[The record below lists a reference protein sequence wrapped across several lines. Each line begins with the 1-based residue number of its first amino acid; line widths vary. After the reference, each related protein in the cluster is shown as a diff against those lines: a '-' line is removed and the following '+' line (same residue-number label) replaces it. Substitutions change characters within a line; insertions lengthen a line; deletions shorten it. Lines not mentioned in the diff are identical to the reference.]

1 MADKLTTTL
10 LGSEWEID
18 AAWGLRA
25 WMQYSVNL
33 KAAKATGTPLRDIVV
48 NRDLTYSPQFY
59 DASNGSPLANGQTE
73 ELMLGHL
80 LLTGPMMLEGGACSD
95 GVRQL
100 NQKMRAMA
108 SREDVGGLLVE
119 VNSGGGET
127 YAGTEFQNAV
137 NDVQNRLG
145 KPVVIYTQML
155 ASAALRGAAPA
166 VAIIG
171 SNAATTIGS
180 LGTYL
185 TIDLKM
191 LKELKENFKDVY
203 ATQSTLKNADF
214 REVAAGDF
222 ERIQKY
228 VDVKAQAFIDE
239 MKGYRPIKGT
249 KEQTERLY
257 SGDLF
262 SAEEAYEIGL
272 IDGVGTLMEA
282 FDLLRKLVSK
292 NNGRSTSDVNQKNYQ
307 PMGLKD
313 FLTGGIP
320 KEVAQ
325 VEPTDATTEIVDD
338 RFKAMEDR
346 INELTDSVVELRT
359 YVGEQ
364 ATTIAALNDENRK
377 LEAQIVQVKGSMTS
391 GHLPGDKEDAVNAN
405 QPDVK
410 RFATVASFEKV
421 TGVTSKY

>member
-1 MADKLTTTL
+1 M
-10 LGSEWEID
+10 
-18 AAWGLRA
+18 
-25 WMQYSVNL
+25 
-33 KAAKATGTPLRDIVV
+33 
-48 NRDLTYSPQFY
+48 
-59 DASNGSPLANGQTE
+59 
-73 ELMLGHL
+73 
-80 LLTGPMMLEGGACSD
+80 
-95 GVRQL
+95 
-100 NQKMRAMA
+100 
-108 SREDVGGLLVE
+108 
-119 VNSGGGET
+119 
-127 YAGTEFQNAV
+127 
-137 NDVQNRLG
+137 
-145 KPVVIYTQML
+145 
-155 ASAALRGAAPA
+155 
-166 VAIIG
+166 
-171 SNAATTIGS
+171 
-180 LGTYL
+180 
-185 TIDLKM
+185 KM

-222 ERIQKY
+222 ERVQKY

-262 SAEEAYEIGL
+262 SATEAYEIGL

-282 FDLLRKLVSK
+282 FDLLRELVSK

-313 FLTGGIP
+313 FLTGGIT

-325 VEPTDATTEIVDD
+325 VEPTDATPEIVDD
-338 RFKAMEDR
+338 RFTAMEDR

-364 ATTIAALNDENRK
+364 ATTIEALNDENRK

-421 TGVTSKY
+421 TGETSKY